1 MEWLKTREPMN
12 MRLLLLSL
20 LCVLSAYPL
29 KGQEMTPFVKG
40 GLTIGLFDGTAASD
54 EDVGHVGLNVG
65 AGVRIPINKSK
76 KLFLEPA
83 LVFISKGN
91 VYDVSQ
97 AGGKVTFSL
106 WYLEAQFDFIYRCSV
121 GKHWYIPLGTGLYGA
136 YAIGSKVSTTNDIT
150 WFNGIPVGETSSM
163 FSSEIGAPRWDA
175 GWRVWTI
182 GVEQSH
188 FMFRWDFEL
197 GFFSQFPDK
206 PCGLEKGKEYNGY
219 NWAMSLNLGYSF

>member
-1 MEWLKTREPMN
+1 MN

-29 KGQEMTPFVKG
+29 KGQEMNPFVKG

-54 EDVGHVGLNVG
+54 EDVGRVGLNVG

-106 WYLEAQFDFIYRCSV
+106 WYLEAQFDIVYRWCVEKQLYVS
-121 GKHWYIPLGTGLYGA
+121 LGTGLYGA
-136 YAIGSKVSTTNDIT
+136 YAIGSKVSATNGIT
-150 WFNGIPVGETSSM
+150 WFHGIPVGEMSSM
-163 FSSEIGAPRWDA
+163 FNSVIGTPRWDA
-175 GWRVWTI
+175 GWRTWTV
-182 GVEQSH
+182 GVDYCQ

-197 GFFSQFPDK
+197 SFFSQFPNRQ
-206 PCGLEKGKEYNGY
+206 PYGLEKGAAYIGN
-219 NWAMSLNLGYSF
+219 NWAMFLNLGYSF